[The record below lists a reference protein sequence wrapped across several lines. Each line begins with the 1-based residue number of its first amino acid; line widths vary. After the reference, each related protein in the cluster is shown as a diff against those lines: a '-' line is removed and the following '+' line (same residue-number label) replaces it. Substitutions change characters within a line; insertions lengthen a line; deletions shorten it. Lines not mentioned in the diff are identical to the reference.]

1 MVQFNPTTTPQIE
14 QGNSEGHALRS
25 KCEEVDMPFDAET
38 ISNPPIA
45 TPHEVTQDV
54 VGGIVPSILT
64 HGR

>member
-14 QGNSEGHALRS
+14 QGNSALRS

-45 TPHEVTQDV
+45 APHEVAQDV